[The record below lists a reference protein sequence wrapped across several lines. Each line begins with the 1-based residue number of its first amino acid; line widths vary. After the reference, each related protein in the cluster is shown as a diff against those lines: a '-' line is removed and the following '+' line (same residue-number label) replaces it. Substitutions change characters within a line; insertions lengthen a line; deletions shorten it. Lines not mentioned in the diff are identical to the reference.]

1 MKLYI
6 DPGTGSMLFTI
17 LLGVLGAGIYALR
30 NVAMKARFWLSG
42 GKDVKAQEVEAP
54 YAIFSDSKRYW
65 NVFGPICR
73 EFDRRGQEVLYM
85 TASPD
90 DPALKEPFDHV
101 KCEFIG
107 EGNRAFAKL
116 NMLRAD
122 VLLSTTPGLEVYQW
136 KRSKDVKHYCHI
148 LHMVSDATLYR
159 MFGLDFYDS
168 VLLSGPYQIDQIRA
182 LEAQRDIVPKEMTVV
197 GQPYM
202 DGLWERLQKA
212 EPLPEQERTVLL
224 APSWGPSS
232 ILNRY
237 GEKFID
243 ELVQTGYHV
252 IIRPHPQS
260 FTSEKEL
267 LAKLQKAYPDGE
279 QVEWNSDNDNFEVLR
294 RSDILISDFSGV
306 VFDFALVFNK
316 PVIYADTSFDKGPY
330 DAWFLDDPL
339 WTFETLKRIGSQ
351 LTEENFHNVKQLI
364 DTCLS
369 SPAFAEARD
378 RARAEAWNHIG
389 ESAKLTVDFLMK
401 KYDEIHSESS
411 ESAA

>member
-1 MKLYI
+1 
-6 DPGTGSMLFTI
+6 MLFTI

-30 NVAMKARFWLSG
+30 NIAMKARFWFSG
-42 GKDVKAQEVEAP
+42 GKDVQVNETSIP
-54 YAIFSDSKRYW
+54 FAIFSDSKRYW

-73 EFDRRGQEVLYM
+73 EFDRRGQEVVYM
-85 TASPD
+85 TASED
-90 DPALKEPFDHV
+90 DPALKEKFDHV
-101 KCEFIG
+101 RCEFIG

-116 NMLRAD
+116 NLLRAD
-122 VLLSTTPGLEVYQW
+122 VLLSTTPGLDVYQW
-136 KRSKDVKHYCHI
+136 KRSKDVRHYCHI

-168 VLLSGPYQIDQIRA
+168 VLLSGPYQIDQLRA
-182 LEAQRDIVPKEMTVV
+182 LEAQRDIKPKELEVV

-202 DGLWERLQKA
+202 DGLWERLQNA
-212 EPLPEQERTVLL
+212 EPLPEHERTVLL

-237 GEKFID
+237 GESFIG
-243 ELVQTGYHV
+243 ELVRTGYHI

-267 LAKLQKAYPDGE
+267 LAKLQKAYPDGG

-316 PVIYADTSFDKGPY
+316 PVIYADTAFDKGPY
-330 DAWFLDDPL
+330 DAWFLDEPL
-339 WTFETLKRIGSQ
+339 WTFETLRRIGTE
-351 LTEENFHNVKQLI
+351 LTEENFHHVRDLI

-369 SPAFAEARD
+369 DTAFAEARD
-378 RARAEAWNHIG
+378 RAREEAWNHIG
-389 ESAKLTVDFLMK
+389 ESASRTVDFLMK
-401 KYDEIHSESS
+401 KQEQIRSEQRG
-411 ESAA
+411 A